1 MRHIVILRHGS
12 ITNAWGSRMVRGRR
26 RSELA
31 RRPGRHRRG
40 SSGLT
45 WCREYVAVAAA
56 LAGPTIARRGLFETL
71 FATARHAVGAVGAV
85 GAVAPRRV
93 GAVAPRAVGAV
104 A

>member
-1 MRHIVILRHGS
+1 MRHIVILRHSS
-12 ITNAWGSRMVRGRR
+12 ITEHRGNGMAWGRR

-56 LAGPTIARRGLFETL
+56 LAGPTVARRGLFETL
-71 FATARHAVGAVGAV
+71 FATPRHLV
-85 GAVAPRRV
+85 GAVA
-93 GAVAPRAVGAV
+93 
-104 A
+104 